1 MKVEKK
7 CTPAAGEKQNEF
19 VGRCMSEISDTKP
32 DWSQDKKLAACFSQ
46 WREAKKAELFV
57 AVRKG
62 AAKVKALV
70 EAYQA
75 METTDGRV
83 AKAITSTEVAHA
95 HPFEVDAEGNGRTT
109 SVILMS
115 LGGGAQPHEH
125 EIAAYAVREAAG
137 HSHEI
142 SRLAKSDSGSSGV
155 VKDKKKAAEGV
166 AGKTKTKTK
175 AEDLAVGKPGDKD
188 YKMADYFNKD
198 GTFKDANVG
207 CEKYM
212 ADVKGLSKA
221 QASMVCRVHM
231 DKKKSMTP

>member
-1 MKVEKK
+1 MKVERK
-7 CTPAAGEKQNEF
+7 CSPAAGEKQNDF

-32 DWSQDKKLAACFSQ
+32 DWAQDKKLAACFSE
-46 WREAKKAELFV
+46 WREAKKAELV
-57 AVRKG
+57 AAVRKG

-83 AKAITSTEVAHA
+83 AKAITSTEVQHA

-109 SVILMS
+109 STILMS

-125 EIAAYAVREAAG
+125 EIGAYAVKEAEG

-142 SRLAKSDSGSSGV
+142 SRLAKSGGGSTGV
-155 VKDKKKAAEGV
+155 AKGKKKAAAGV
-166 AGKTKTKTK
+166 AGKTKIKKK

-188 YKMADYFNKD
+188 HKRADYFNKD

-221 QASMVCRVHM
+221 QAGMVCRVALSKN
-231 DKKKSMTP
+231 KK